1 MARLAMLRLA
11 ALLSLLVW
19 LVHPAQALEA
29 GIYRLGFLT
38 SAAGPLA
45 LEAES
50 FRRGA
55 QLAVAQIN
63 AGGLLGPGTRLDL
76 AERDAGDDAAQAV
89 RRYDG
94 LLADPRVMAVACCV
108 RTASAAA
115 LAPLAR
121 RDRIPLVLYGAGGGE
136 LAAPPFVYS
145 VAGWPAADEP
155 GLLRR
160 MARALGARN
169 AAYFMPADD
178 AGLRARAAAARAA
191 LEKAGLHTL
200 GTAEAPSADT
210 DMTVPA
216 TRLAALRPDLIVLYA
231 TALPSG
237 RLVAALRGRGWQ
249 GAIAATDALAPAALF
264 ARVGPVLAGVPFAA
278 DFAVPDPARG
288 AGGGRAAFTRA
299 YEAMF
304 AGPPDPYGARGYT
317 AVWLVAQ
324 ALRTL
329 PGQPDRAA
337 LARAMA
343 RLGRL
348 DADAYDGMSMRG
360 GQMVVRSPR
369 FLAWT
374 ADGGLARWTRADAAD

>member
-1 MARLAMLRLA
+1 MLRLA

-145 VAGWPAADEP
+145 VAGWPA
-155 GLLRR
+155 
-160 MARALGARN
+160 
-169 AAYFMPADD
+169 ADD